1 MIINLHTEE
10 LFNFQAL
17 ELTLKTVLKQDN
29 LIRLHGVI
37 KFT

>member
-1 MIINLHTEE
+1 MITLQTEE

-17 ELTLKTVLKQDN
+17 ELTLKTVLRQNN
-29 LIRLHGVI
+29 LIRLQGVI